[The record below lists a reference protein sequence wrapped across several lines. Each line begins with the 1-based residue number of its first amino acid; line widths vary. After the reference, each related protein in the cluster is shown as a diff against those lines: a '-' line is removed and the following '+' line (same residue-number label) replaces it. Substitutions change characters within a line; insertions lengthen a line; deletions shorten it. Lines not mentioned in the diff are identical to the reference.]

1 MLRITKSSGKIESMK
16 INSQEID
23 SFVIIP
29 GVTTYSGIFSQGK
42 LLYFKSV
49 DPGATIYLYFSTEG
63 DLERFFTTLFRD
75 IKINQILV
83 EK

>member
-1 MLRITKSSGKIESMK
+1 MIRITKSSGKIESIK
-16 INSQEID
+16 INNQDID

-29 GVTTYSGIFSQGK
+29 GITTYSSIFSIGK

-49 DPGATIYLYFSTEG
+49 DPSSTIYLNFLTEG
-63 DLERFFTTLFRD
+63 DLERFFTTLLRD

>member
-1 MLRITKSSGKIESMK
+1 MLRITKNSGRIESIK
-16 INSQEID
+16 RNNQDID

-29 GVTTYSGIFSQGK
+29 GITIYSSIFSKGK
-42 LLYFKSV
+42 VLWFASLDASSTITLYF
-49 DPGATIYLYFSTEG
+49 TTES
-63 DLERFFTTLFRD
+63 DLERFFTTLLRD

>member
-1 MLRITKSSGKIESMK
+1 MLRISKNSGRIEAIK
-16 INSQEID
+16 RNSQNID

-29 GVTTYSGIFSQGK
+29 GVTTYSSIFSQGK
-42 LLYFKSV
+42 VLWFTSLDPSSTITLYFTTDS
-49 DPGATIYLYFSTEG
+49 
-63 DLERFFTTLFRD
+63 DLERFFTTLLRD